1 MDLKMEVYSPGLEL
15 LGVLEVHQ
23 SILWENKAFSCGSFS
38 LESLITDES
47 RALLIPE
54 NILWIEGDAAG
65 IIEYVQRQA
74 GADGP
79 YITAKGR
86 DLTGILD
93 RRILWGTYDLYG
105 PVPDLMRQLV
115 DDCCIHPTRG
125 QTEARVIPGLV
136 LEGAAPAAGEKIRK
150 QQTGGSLLE
159 ALEELGEAYQVAF
172 GVRFNP
178 EVPRMEFWT
187 RYGADRSTGQTN
199 NDPVFY
205 STELDDVLASEYSYD
220 SSNYR
225 NITLVAG
232 EGEGTDRVTVTVE
245 NPVEEEPQPPVTTE
259 CTITLS
265 IDPAGGGVVTGGGTV
280 QSGASVTVTAAPS
293 SGYVFSGWREN
304 GAIVSSESSY
314 TFQANGDRSL
324 TAVFAADITRYT
336 ISTSVDPAGAGTVS
350 GGGTFEDG
358 QSVTLTA
365 SAADGYEF
373 AAWREN
379 GSNVSTSATYT
390 LTASANRAI
399 TAVFTVIPSYTVT
412 ASIDP
417 SGAGTVT
424 GTGTYRRG
432 TSVTVT
438 AVPADSYTFSGWKNG
453 STTVSTNASY
463 TFTVTAN
470 VALTAAFAKA
480 SRLPAG
486 YTELEYVQS
495 SDTTTVSSASSIVFP
510 SVANAAACYCKFS
523 INSNLVTSGTVTS
536 EFMLFGYQYRNASN
550 LCQLYSLA
558 LYNSNIVMWQ
568 RYYKSSNVV
577 RSPVTLAPQA
587 LNTIYEF
594 YSNSSTQK
602 TTLNGDVVSGY
613 IYPTF
618 YGKGTSHV
626 CNVLFGQCYTSG
638 TDVSNTAVK
647 GIRIYEFKM
656 MDENDGVLLH
666 LIPCKDSSG
675 KIGMYDII
683 GKVFYANAKGTFLSA
698 STAPGS
704 VTVNTSYPLIA
715 GPAV

>member
-15 LGVLEVHQ
+15 RGVLEVQ
-23 SILWENKAFSCGSFS
+23 RSILWENKAFSCGSFS

-54 NILWIEGDAAG
+54 NILWIEGDTAG

-74 GADGP
+74 GSDGP

-93 RRILWGTYDLYG
+93 RRILWGAYDLYG
-105 PVPDLMRQLV
+105 TVPDLMRRLV

-125 QTEARVIPGLV
+125 QTEFRVIPGLV
-136 LEGAAPAAGEKIRK
+136 LEDAAPVVGEKIRK
-150 QQTGGSLLE
+150 QQTGGTLLE

-178 EVPRMEFWT
+178 EVPRMEFWA
-187 RYGADRSTGQTN
+187 RYGADRSTGQAN

-225 NITLVAG
+225 NVTLVAG

-259 CTITLS
+259 YTITLS

-304 GAIVSSESSY
+304 GAIVSTESSY

-336 ISTSVDPAGAGTVS
+336 ISTSVDPAGAGTAS

-390 LTASANRAI
+390 FTASANRAI

-438 AVPADSYTFSGWKNG
+438 AAPSDGYTFSGWKNG

-463 TFTVTAN
+463 TFTVTEN
-470 VALTAAFAKA
+470 VTLTAAFAVA

-486 YTELEYVQS
+486 YTELQYVEFPS
-495 SDTTTVSSASSIVFP
+495 SSCYIKTPLIMGYIGSGTIEAKFEIVTHNTSTTAKYLFYSYASSAYFYLSEVKSGVKGKCGTSSTAETTFISNNTTSVINVSVASSKFTVNGVTASMGTKPSSNTGQIYFNGNGSNGIAKLRLYSWKSASASSTTGSTSGSDYVP
-510 SVANAAACYCKFS
+510 CKNA
-523 INSNLVTSGTVTS
+523 SGTVG
-536 EFMLFGYQYRNASN
+536 LFNLRNN
-550 LCQLYSLA
+550 
-558 LYNSNIVMWQ
+558 
-568 RYYKSSNVV
+568 
-577 RSPVTLAPQA
+577 
-587 LNTIYEF
+587 
-594 YSNSSTQK
+594 
-602 TTLNGDVVSGY
+602 
-613 IYPTF
+613 
-618 YGKGTSHV
+618 
-626 CNVLFGQCYTSG
+626 
-638 TDVSNTAVK
+638 
-647 GIRIYEFKM
+647 
-656 MDENDGVLLH
+656 
-666 LIPCKDSSG
+666 
-675 KIGMYDII
+675 
-683 GKVFYANAKGTFLSA
+683 TFLSA
-698 STAPGS
+698 TSSTQL
-704 VTVNTSYPLIA
+704 TA

>member
-1 MDLKMEVYSPGLEL
+1 MDLKMEVYSPSLEL
-15 LGVLEVHQ
+15 LGVLEVQ
-23 SILWENKAFSCGSFS
+23 RSILWENKAFSCGSFS

-54 NILWIEGDAAG
+54 NILWIEGDTAG

-93 RRILWGTYDLYG
+93 RRILWGAYDLYG
-105 PVPDLMRQLV
+105 TVPDLMRRLV

-125 QTEARVIPGLV
+125 QTEFRVIPGLV
-136 LEGAAPAAGEKIRK
+136 LEDAAPAAGEKIRK
-150 QQTGGSLLE
+150 QQTGGTLLE

-178 EVPRMEFWT
+178 EVPRMEFWSQ
-187 RYGADRSTGQTN
+187 YGADRSTGQTD

-225 NITLVAG
+225 NVTLVAG

-259 CTITLS
+259 YTITLS
-265 IDPAGGGVVTGGGTV
+265 IDPAGGGVVTGGGKV

-336 ISTSVDPAGAGTVS
+336 ISTSVDPSGAGTAS

-390 LTASANRAI
+390 FTASANRAI

-438 AVPADSYTFSGWKNG
+438 AVPADGYTFSGWKNG
-453 STTVSTNASY
+453 STTVSTSSSY

-486 YTELEYVQS
+486 YTEVEYVKSTATVYIATGITPNISTTKIESKWMLDSLTNNYNPFFGGGMSAGSYYARANSATSFAYRFQS
-495 SDTTTVSSASSIVFP
+495 ATGGEKTKTVTNMVGREITIDVNYSSKTLIVDGSSVSMGTVNAP
-510 SVANAAACYCKFS
+510 SSELSLFNMAKSSLSSHKFS
-523 INSNLVTSGTVTS
+523 GKCYYFKIYSGSSLVADFV
-536 EFMLFGYQYRNASN
+536 
-550 LCQLYSLA
+550 
-558 LYNSNIVMWQ
+558 
-568 RYYKSSNVV
+568 
-577 RSPVTLAPQA
+577 
-587 LNTIYEF
+587 
-594 YSNSSTQK
+594 
-602 TTLNGDVVSGY
+602 
-613 IYPTF
+613 
-618 YGKGTSHV
+618 
-626 CNVLFGQCYTSG
+626 
-638 TDVSNTAVK
+638 
-647 GIRIYEFKM
+647 
-656 MDENDGVLLH
+656 
-666 LIPCKDSSG
+666 PCKNPSG
-675 KIGMYDII
+675 VAGMYDTVR
-683 GKVFYANAKGTFLSA
+683 KAFYT
-698 STAPGS
+698 TPI
-704 VTVNTSYPLIA
+704 NTSGLTA